1 MSKNEN
7 DVLNEPDHFL
17 EFRKIKVAPKSV
29 KFIPEIEVKST
40 AENHSNGDEIISS
53 NLCAY
58 DARKKVPDPEQIV
71 NQNKVSIDSILIN
84 IPTTRI
90 KAINSLLS
98 GRVAYIKAAVD
109 SDDEVCDILGATIT
123 DVKQSKDTIKCNL
136 PNGASISFGYRKVSR
151 RAKVEY
157 EDKDSGEIKHK
168 MVTQVD
174 KVVQVAI
181 SSKILGADY
190 HKGISHENL
199 SQVVEAINSTGMIE
213 ISRTGLE
220 SAFCWDVDI
229 KKDFVI
235 RYEPAR
241 FIRELYDARD
251 QSYEEVD
258 KDFCKVFGVDL
269 VVSRKRNKGETDEEY
284 EKRIEQLSFEKAKE
298 AKKKG
303 IGIQFGYRKN
313 SLHPLYKFYDKG
325 LELCS
330 KSDDFREQNLKH
342 NDYKGIKI
350 IREELNIPTQK
361 YARSIGLIGENEKL
375 TVGKLMELTE
385 SQSELT
391 KVLND
396 NFDKYFWTDK
406 RLNDMGYNE
415 NEENRDKIGDLPISK
430 LTRALAL
437 KIYDLCSYLAQNNAR
452 HLAQGAAMCLV
463 KDRPDNVITQAQNV
477 INKALQDVEDYE
489 IRKKKSIDDILKV
502 DNLPINPS
510 SN

>member
-7 DVLNEPDHFL
+7 DVLKEPDHFL
-17 EFRKIKVAPKSV
+17 EFRKIKIAPKSV

-40 AENHSNGDEIISS
+40 AENHSNGDGIIFSKYS
-53 NLCAY
+53 AY
-58 DARKKVPDPEQIV
+58 DALKKVPDPEQIV

-84 IPTTRI
+84 IPIARI

-98 GRVAYIKAAVD
+98 GRVAYIKAVVD
-109 SDDEVCDILGATIT
+109 NDDEVCDILGTTIT
-123 DVKQSKDTIKCNL
+123 DIKQSKDTIKCDL
-136 PNGASISFGYRKVSR
+136 PNGASIRFGYRGISKLVKSQYVDLR
-151 RAKVEY
+151 TGKKKYKMVAKVE
-157 EDKDSGEIKHK
+157 KF
-168 MVTQVD
+168 
-174 KVVQVAI
+174 VQVTV

-220 SAFCWDVDI
+220 SAICWDVDI

-235 RYEPAR
+235 QYEPAR

-251 QSYEEVD
+251 QRYEEVD

-284 EKRIEQLSFEKAKE
+284 EKRIGQLSFEKIG
-298 AKKKG
+298 KKG
-303 IGIQFGYRKN
+303 IGLQFGYRKN
-313 SLHPLYKFYDKG
+313 RLHPLYKFYDKG

-361 YARSIGLIGENEKL
+361 YARSIGLIGENENL
-375 TVGKLMELTE
+375 TLGKLMKLTE